1 MTTGDS
7 TSTRKPWRRP
17 GGLRGPS
24 SSVLALLAATS
35 GLAMF
40 GTAVDVGLGSP
51 MAAAATPRP
60 IVRGKVASLGTG
72 SFTLTRGVATITVD
86 VTSSTTYTD
95 RAVSAA
101 SFATLAVGTRVA
113 VQGSLAGTDQV
124 DASAVRVL
132 PPRPLV
138 RGKVA
143 SLGTG
148 SFTLTSGV
156 ATVTVDVAPSTT
168 YVDASVPTASFA
180 TLAVGTRVAVLGS
193 LTGANLV
200 DASAV
205 RFVTSTPR
213 GPLRSLPRPRPLQAT
228 GPGEARLGGGLGRVH
243 GSVAFVPVSCNGGA
257 CRGTL
262 RLSVEG
268 VVYLRQGRSTVRR
281 DELVPAG
288 AVTYAMGPGQGHLV
302 SLRLA
307 PGALAA
313 LARTR
318 GHRLAA
324 TVTILSAGRPSVVEH
339 LELLA

>member
-1 MTTGDS
+1 MTTGGT
-7 TSTRKPWRRP
+7 TSRRKPRRH

-24 SSVLALLAATS
+24 SSALALLAATS

-51 MAAAATPRP
+51 VAAAAT
-60 IVRGKVASLGTG
+60 
-72 SFTLTRGVATITVD
+72 
-86 VTSSTTYTD
+86 
-95 RAVSAA
+95 
-101 SFATLAVGTRVA
+101 
-113 VQGSLAGTDQV
+113 
-124 DASAVRVL
+124 
-132 PPRPLV
+132 PRPLV

-148 SFTLTSGV
+148 SFTLSRGAVTI
-156 ATVTVDVAPSTT
+156 TVDVAPSTT
-168 YVDASVPTASFA
+168 YTDAAVSAASFA

-193 LTGANLV
+193 LTGVDKVDASSVRVLPARPLVRGKVASLGTGSFTLTQGVATITVDVAPSTTYTDAAVPEASFATLAVGTRVAVLGSLTGVDQV

-205 RFVTSTPR
+205 RFVKSTPR
-213 GPLRSLPRPRPLQAT
+213 GPLPVT
-228 GPGEARLGGGLGRVH
+228 GPGEARLGGGLGRVR
-243 GSVAFVPVSCNGGA
+243 GPVALVPVSCQGGA

-307 PGALAA
+307 PSALAA
-313 LARTR
+313 LGRAR
-318 GHRLAA
+318 GHRLTA
-324 TVTILSAGRPSVVEH
+324 TVTILGAGRPTVVEH
-339 LELLA
+339 IELLA